1 MNTKEHF
8 VEPCSHRVSNSA
20 VCHILYIHHRSHK
33 GPLFLR
39 ILAHSSSTE
48 PFFLPKTYIFRN
60 YKILWERDTGEINFR
75 VTDRQVGTEQWSKKS
90 SLSRILYVCM
100 HAHTQFLCAYFLS
113 TVWPSLTSFV
123 ASLDKKCDLHD
134 VTSLI
139 KIWLCI
145 AVLCWLNCCIFF
157 QREKSF
163 YILITHNKFPH
174 CLY

>member
-1 MNTKEHF
+1 MLAIQLFVTYCIYITGPTKGL
-8 VEPCSHRVSNSA
+8 CSCASLPIA
-20 VCHILYIHHRSHK
+20 
-33 GPLFLR
+33 PL
-39 ILAHSSSTE
+39 
-48 PFFLPKTYIFRN
+48 
-60 YKILWERDTGEINFR
+60 
-75 VTDRQVGTEQWSKKS
+75 
-90 SLSRILYVCM
+90 LSRFFYPKLTFLGTTKSFESETPVRSISGSQTDKLEQNSEVKRALWAGFYTYACTHTHTVLVCIFSQ
-100 HAHTQFLCAYFLS
+100 HCLTFFNFLC
-113 TVWPSLTSFV
+113 SFTR
-123 ASLDKKCDLHD
+123 LKCDLHD